1 MAKTYKDSNKE
12 FNKDSRYNAFG
23 GAQNH
28 AKVKDARKPKFV
40 R

>member
-12 FNKDSRYNAFG
+12 FNKDSKYNAYG
-23 GAQNH
+23 GAKNH
-28 AKVKDARKPKFV
+28 AEVKDARKPKFV